1 MDIKKAASV
10 RMVTPK
16 WGFAIYTQDY
26 EGKPCQPTVY
36 LLEKQTSKLGKNG
49 ECAPWF
55 QQVGGWYA
63 STLLRRTPTYKDL
76 HDSKEV
82 GLYIDF
88 GQDWFIPAGPYSMI
102 WDYIEEFS
110 DNNGAESICY
120 HDSEVLNGEVW

>member
-26 EGKPCQPTVY
+26 EGNPCKPTVY
-36 LLEKQTSKLGKNG
+36 LLEKQTSKNN
-49 ECAPWF
+49 PWF
-55 QQVGGWYA
+55 QQIGGWYA
-63 STLLRRTPTYKDL
+63 SSLLEKVPYCKDF

-88 GQDWFIPAGPYSMI
+88 GQNWFIPAGPYTMI
-102 WDYIEEFS
+102 WDYIKEFS
-110 DNNGAESICY
+110 DKSICY